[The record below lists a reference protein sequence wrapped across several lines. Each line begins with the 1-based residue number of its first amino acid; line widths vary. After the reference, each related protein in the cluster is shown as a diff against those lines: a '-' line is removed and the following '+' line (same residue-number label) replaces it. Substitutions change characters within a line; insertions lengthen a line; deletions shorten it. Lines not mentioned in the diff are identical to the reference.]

1 MAGEEGGLTKIFGV
15 TLHDID
21 ELGVGQDYQ
30 LLLHER
36 PGRHPA
42 DRTSRKSSSA
52 WTCRTATAS

>member
-30 LLLHER
+30 SYYTNVL
-36 PGRHPA
+36 GGTMPA
-42 DRTSRKSSSA
+42 DKRKSSSA
-52 WTCRTATAS
+52 STCRTATAS